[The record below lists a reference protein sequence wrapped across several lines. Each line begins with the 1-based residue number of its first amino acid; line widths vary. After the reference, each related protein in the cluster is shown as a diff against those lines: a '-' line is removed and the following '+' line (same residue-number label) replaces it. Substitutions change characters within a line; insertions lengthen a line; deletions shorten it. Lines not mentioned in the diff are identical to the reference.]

1 MIIGGTIFILL
12 VAGGA
17 VLLLLIAGFIFYTKS
32 IRFAKPNEAMLITGK
47 SDPNTTNETSD
58 DQSRVIINNRAFVNP
73 ITERVSHIS
82 LSSRQVEVTIEAI
95 SNNGIQLKLTGVAQV
110 KVGGDKISVRKAAQR
125 FLDQQDAIDH
135 YTQETLS
142 GSLRSIV
149 GTLSVDAI
157 IKDRAQF
164 AASVKE
170 EAEHSMTNQ
179 GLVIDTF
186 QIKSVDDT
194 GGYLKNL
201 GRPEAALVAR
211 NASIAEANSQREAA
225 EAKALADQKTA
236 EAEQKLA
243 LRRAELKQETDA
255 RQAEADAAGPLAQAD
270 QQEAIILKNQQVVAR
285 QAELRE
291 KELDIEVR
299 KPADAAKYKV
309 ETEAAADLERRTR
322 ISEATKVEAAAELE
336 TRKLRATGNEVEA
349 KALAAANTAK
359 GNAETEINK
368 IRGLAEAEVTKT
380 KGIADADVIGLRGK
394 AEAEA
399 IEAQAKAYSEFN
411 EAAILNKLLEVLPS
425 IAKEIAAPMSAI
437 SNMTVISNDGAGQ
450 VSKNVASGVHETA
463 QLLKDTTGFDIIGMM
478 KNFGQTTEAP
488 AAAPANRPTFD
499 GGATNGLTRSQSAT
513 EGTDSE

>member
-1 MIIGGTIFILL
+1 MITTLIGAG
-12 VAGGA
+12 VALA
-17 VLLLLIAGFIFYTKS
+17 LLLSVFGFYVKS

-47 SDPNTTNETSD
+47 SDPNTTDETSD
-58 DQSRVIINNRAFVNP
+58 DQSRVVINNRAFVNP

-95 SNNGIQLKLTGVAQV
+95 SNNGIQLRLAGVAQV
-110 KVGGDKISVRKAAQR
+110 KVGGDKVSVRKAAQR

-149 GTLSVDAI
+149 GTLTVDAI

-186 QIKSVDDT
+186 QIKSVDDAS
-194 GGYLKNL
+194 GYLKNL

-211 NASIAEANSQREAA
+211 NASIAEANSLREAA

-270 QQEAIILKNQQVVAR
+270 QQQAIILKNQQVVAR

-299 KPADAAKYKV
+299 KPADAAKYKL
-309 ETEAAADLERRTR
+309 ETEAAAQLAQRTR
-322 ISEATKVEAAAELE
+322 ISEATKIEAAAELE
-336 TRKLRATGNEVEA
+336 TRKLKAEAGRVEA
-349 KALAAANTAK
+349 VAVAAANTAK

-380 KGIADADVIGLRGK
+380 KGIAEADVIGLRGT
-394 AEAEA
+394 AEAGA
-399 IEAQAKAYSEFN
+399 IEAQAKAYAEFN
-411 EAAILNKLLEVLPS
+411 EAAILNKVLEVLPS
-425 IAKEIAAPMSAI
+425 IAREIAAPMSAI
-437 SNMTVISNDGAGQ
+437 DNMTVISNDGASQ
-450 VSKNVASGVHETA
+450 LSKNVSSGVQQTA
-463 QLLKDTTGFDIIGMM
+463 QLLKDATGFDVIELLKG
-478 KNFGQTTEAP
+478 FGNKPAAP
-488 AAAPANRPTFD
+488 AAPAVTS
-499 GGATNGLTRSQSAT
+499 GTGNGVVKEPVRKAVVTEAVKDESA
-513 EGTDSE
+513 E

>member
-1 MIIGGTIFILL
+1 MIELLIGGGVL
-12 VAGGA
+12 V
-17 VLLLLIAGFIFYTKS
+17 LLLIAGFMYYVMS

-47 SDPNTTNETSD
+47 SDPNPTEDMSE
-58 DQSRVIINNRAFVNP
+58 DQSRVVINNRAFVNP

-95 SNNGIQLKLTGVAQV
+95 SNNGIQLRLAGVAQV
-110 KVGGDKISVRKAAQR
+110 KVGGDKASVRKAAQR

-186 QIKSVDDT
+186 QIKSVEDSS
-194 GGYLKNL
+194 GYLKNL

-255 RQAEADAAGPLAQAD
+255 RQAEADAAGPLAQAE
-270 QQEAIILKNQQVVAR
+270 QQQAIILKNQQVVAR

-309 ETEAAADLERRTR
+309 ETEAAADLARRTR

-336 TRKLRATGNEVEA
+336 TRKLKATGNEVEA
-349 KALAAANTAK
+349 RALAAANTAK

-368 IRGLAEAEVTKT
+368 IRGLAEAEVIKS
-380 KGIADADVIGLRGK
+380 KGVAEADVIGLRGK
-394 AEAEA
+394 AEAGA

-411 EAAILNKLLEVLPS
+411 EAAILNKVLEVLPG
-425 IAKEIAAPMSAI
+425 IAREIASPMGAI
-437 SNMTVISNDGAGQ
+437 SNMTVISNDGASQ
-450 VSKNVASGVHETA
+450 LSKNVSSGVQETA
-463 QLLKDTTGFDIIGMM
+463 QMLKDTTGFDVIEMLSG
-478 KNFGQTTEAP
+478 FGKSRPAGEAKSTNDGAVEEP
-488 AAAPANRPTFD
+488 ARTAVVIDTAKD
-499 GGATNGLTRSQSAT
+499 K
-513 EGTDSE
+513 